1 MKPAKPVRVC
11 VVGDSQVGKTS
22 LITAAATESFPD
34 NPPPVLPPTRIG
46 ADATPEGVPLIIT
59 DTSSRPEDKPAL
71 EVACLNSD
79 VIILAYDTGSPRTL
93 KRVTEV
99 WVPEL
104 QRLGVK
110 VPLLLVGCK
119 SDLRPQ
125 DQNMQQVVV
134 PVLAKCKDIESC
146 LDCSAKNLIFVSE
159 VFYYAVKAVIH
170 PVAPLFDVHA
180 HNGAGAL
187 RPLCIKALM
196 RIFSMCDADKD
207 GTLNDAE
214 LNEFQ
219 VECFSAPLQPEE
231 LAGVKK
237 VVSQKMPQGVSN
249 NGLTLPGFL
258 FLHALFIER
267 GRLETTWAVLRKFG
281 YNNELRL
288 SDEALGVISF
298 QRAPDQVVELT
309 REGVEFLEQRFTQ
322 SDKDADG
329 RLSASEQDDMFACA
343 PSRPWEGP
351 EYEGLLVEGEDPGPG
366 DTRGLTR
373 PGFLSK
379 WAFTTAIDPRA
390 MLEYFLL
397 LGYRGDPA
405 LLFCI
410 SRPRRA
416 ERKSDAPS
424 RKVFQV
430 LVMGTEDA
438 GKSSLLRA
446 VLGQRHAPA
455 RAAAGPA
462 SGSGRGRGRPALSQ
476 AAQRPCNLT
485 AVVQTGAASGDRE
498 GVDEPE
504 ATLILREMDDAA
516 AEALLA
522 TPAAPGPRAL
532 AAADAALFVF
542 DSTDLGS
549 LRAAMQLLHRTAAA
563 AADALPCVLLAAK
576 DDLGM
581 SPEVERACAEACA
594 ALSMP
599 MPMTVSL
606 AGGDAAR
613 VPSQLLS
620 VLRNPEAAIPLTPS
634 LKAVRRYNRMLRR
647 AALYSAGGM
656 LGALALYGLIRM
668 HRSRSSQ
675 HDESASGPL
684 ARLPARS
691 RASGGSQV
699 APSS

>member
-46 ADATPEGVPLIIT
+46 ADATSEGVPLIIT

-79 VIILAYDTGSPRTL
+79 VIILAYDTGNPRTL
-93 KRVTEV
+93 KRITEV

-134 PVLAKCKDIESC
+134 PVLAKCKEIESC

-159 VFYYAVKAVIH
+159 VFYYAVKAVVH

-214 LNEFQ
+214 LNKFQ

-298 QRAPDQVVELT
+298 LRAPDQVVELT
-309 REGVEFLEQRFTQ
+309 REGVEFLEQRFAQ
-322 SDKDADG
+322 YDKDADG
-329 RLSASEQDDMFACA
+329 RLSPSEQDDMFACA

-351 EYEGLLVEGEDPGPG
+351 EYEGLLVEGEAPGQG
-366 DTRGLTR
+366 DDRSLTKR
-373 PGFLSK
+373 GFLSK

-390 MLEYFLL
+390 MLEHFLL
-397 LGYRGDPA
+397 LGFRGDPA
-405 LLFCI
+405 SLFCI
-410 SRPRRA
+410 SRQRRA
-416 ERKSDAPS
+416 ERKSDAPG
-424 RKVFQV
+424 RRVFQV
-430 LVMGTEDA
+430 LVMGGEEA

-446 VLGQRHAPA
+446 VLGQGQPPT

-462 SGSGRGRGRPALSQ
+462 SGSGRGRPATSRAPL
-476 AAQRPCNLT
+476 RHCNLT
-485 AVVQTGAASGDRE
+485 AVVQTGAASGDPE
-498 GVDEPE
+498 GGGELE
-504 ATLILREMDDAA
+504 ATLILREVDDAA
-516 AEALLA
+516 AEALLSA
-522 TPAAPGPRAL
+522 PAAAGPSAL

-549 LRAAMQLLHRTAAA
+549 LRVAMQLLHRTAAA

-599 MPMTVSL
+599 MPIAVSL

-613 VPSQLLS
+613 IPSQLLS
-620 VLRNPEAAIPLTPS
+620 VLRNPDAAIPLTPS
-634 LKAVRRYNRMLRR
+634 LKAARRYNRMLRR

-675 HDESASGPL
+675 HDDSASGLP
-684 ARLPARS
+684 ARLPAVP
-691 RASGGSQV
+691 RASDRTIV
-699 APSS
+699 SSSR